1 MNDVTPRSTYPHT
14 RYTYVAARK
23 GHPMNETHVEAVDLV
38 EPVDV
43 VEPPRAD
50 PTPVCLCGHVR
61 EAHEHYRKGTDC
73 PLCEP
78 GQCNDYRR
86 DPNQ

>member
-1 MNDVTPRSTYPHT
+1 MNDVTPRSTYPNT
-14 RYTYVAARK
+14 RYTYVVARK

-38 EPVDV
+38 EP
-43 VEPPRAD
+43 PRAD
-50 PTPVCLCGHVR
+50 TAPRCLCGHVQ

-78 GQCNDYRR
+78 GQCNDYRP